1 MTENNGRSKKR
12 IFFEK
17 KKKETCEI
25 GFNLATLMRNTER
38 NKKRKSLN
46 NVGSGALDINGRTN
60 VELDHELGE
69 L

>member
-1 MTENNGRSKKR
+1 
-12 IFFEK
+12 
-17 KKKETCEI
+17 
-25 GFNLATLMRNTER
+25 MRNTER